1 MSKHN
6 EAVETFKQGI
16 HMGGSR
22 RWAAADAIETLLEDE
37 TLNTEGARVEAVLK
51 LWDAVKAIPG
61 GEGSDAYPFEDFL
74 YP

>member
-37 TLNTEGARVEAVLK
+37 TLTTEGARIMAVTELQ
-51 LWDAVKAIPG
+51 DAVACIDG
-61 GEGSDAYPFEDFL
+61 GEDSEDASFEEFL
-74 YP
+74 YG